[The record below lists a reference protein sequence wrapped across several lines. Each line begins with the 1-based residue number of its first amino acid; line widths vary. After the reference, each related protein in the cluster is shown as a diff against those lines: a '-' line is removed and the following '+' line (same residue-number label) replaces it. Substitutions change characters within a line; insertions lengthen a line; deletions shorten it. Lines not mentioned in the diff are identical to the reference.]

1 MMVEQA
7 TGLYINVRLQETQ
20 RMIEE
25 CANNGW
31 RVVAMVT
38 AKEQTLVVY
47 QREVSDVRI

>member
-1 MMVEQA
+1 MVEQA

-38 AKEQTLVVY
+38 AKELSY
-47 QREVSDVRI
+47 QIHLLGKF